1 MNLDQQLQELRRLT
15 PGELRARYAELHGAA
30 THSRNRTW
38 LIRRIAWRLQAVAEG
53 DLTQRARRRAAELV
67 NDADLRVI
75 PPKDHV
81 VASLPDQRQVNRDRR
96 LPIPGTVL
104 ERLYKGNLLRVRVL
118 DAGFEYGGETYKT
131 LTAVARVITDSHING
146 FAFFRL
152 GGARS

>member
-1 MNLDQQLQELRRLT
+1 MNLDQQLQELQRLT

-30 THSRNRTW
+30 THSRNRSW
-38 LIRRIAWRLQAVAEG
+38 LIRRIAWRLQALAEG
-53 DLTQRARRRAAELV
+53 DLTQRARRRAAELA

-81 VASLPDQRQVNRDRR
+81 VAGLRVPSQGNRDRR

-118 DAGFEYGGETYKT
+118 DAGFEYGGDTYKT
-131 LTAVARVITDSHING
+131 LTAVARVITDSHVNG